1 MITDYNLD
9 AYDFDL
15 PDDLIAQEPARQRDQ
30 SRLLVVDTSENS
42 GAPDA
47 LSDTV
52 FSALPTYLREE
63 ATKPPTRSR
72 DPTTSFLTAATL
84 IYASGAGITAAAGT
98 RLALHLILVEGFK
111 LRPFRLRSLV
121 RVPHRY

>member
-1 MITDYNLD
+1 MKKPSHSIRANLTHC
-9 AYDFDL
+9 AL
-15 PDDLIAQEPARQRDQ
+15 AEPQEK
-30 SRLLVVDTSENS
+30 
-42 GAPDA
+42 
-47 LSDTV
+47 
-52 FSALPTYLREE
+52 LREHQH
-63 ATKPPTRSR
+63 